1 MIGPSMNPVANPVAP
16 VNPGGW
22 RNPFSHG
29 QGGDVGPE
37 RNRMPM
43 FHDGTSYVPHTGPA
57 LLEKGE
63 AVIPKEENM
72 NSVKDVLSGHKKP
85 KVIKEIRT
93 RKVHGPHGKAT
104 YIHEHHHTHPDHH
117 PAEEHSSA
125 NQDEMASHMLEHMGE
140 PNPGEQ
146 EADAGQSGIPEGGAP
161 PQGQMGV

>member
-63 AVIPKEENM
+63 AVIPKEENKHM
-72 NSVKDVLSGHKKP
+72 NSVSDVLGGPSKIKAKKR
-85 KVIKEIRT
+85 IKEIAHS
-93 RKVHGPHGKAT
+93 KSHNGKH
-104 YIHEHHHTHPDHH
+104 IITHRHH
-117 PAEEHSSA
+117 PPHDGKEHEEIHALDNMSDVHSHIEDHA
-125 NQDEMASHMLEHMGE
+125 GTPNEGE
-140 PNPGEQ
+140 
-146 EADAGQSGIPEGGAP
+146 
-161 PQGQMGV
+161 